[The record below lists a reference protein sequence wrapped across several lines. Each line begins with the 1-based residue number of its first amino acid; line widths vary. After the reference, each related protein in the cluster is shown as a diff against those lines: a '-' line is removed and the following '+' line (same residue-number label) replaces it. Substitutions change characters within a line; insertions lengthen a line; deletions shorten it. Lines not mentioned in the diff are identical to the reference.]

1 MATELDLVN
10 RSLVEIASRQPI
22 TSLSDNVQGVYASTI
37 YQAALNMLLRQED
50 FEFCRTEVVL
60 TPVAGTPALN
70 WTYQYAYPSDCQRV
84 RQVVPETWDQYDPQP
99 VRWDVGNFVNGD
111 VTQTVIWTGT
121 ASASLVYSSNNV
133 TVDQM
138 DAGFQEQLVRYMGS
152 ILSMSNAGRPDFA
165 QKLLEQAGGIG
176 QAMKDRDS

>member
-10 RSLVEIASRQPI
+10 RALVEISSRQPI
-22 TSLSDNVQGVYASTI
+22 ANLTDTIQGVYASTI

-50 FEFCRTEVVL
+50 FEFCRTEVAL
-60 TPVAGTPALN
+60 DPVAGTPALN
-70 WTYQYAYPSDCQRV
+70 WDFQYGYPSDCQRV
-84 RQVVPETWDQYDPQP
+84 RQVVPETWDVNDPQP
-99 VRWDVGNFVNGD
+99 VRWNVGNLATD
-111 VTQTVIWTGT
+111 PTQTVIWTDA

-138 DAGFQEQLVRYMGS
+138 DSGFQEQLVRYMGS
-152 ILSMSNAGRPDFA
+152 ILAMSNAGRPDFA

-176 QAMKDRDS
+176 AAMKDRDS